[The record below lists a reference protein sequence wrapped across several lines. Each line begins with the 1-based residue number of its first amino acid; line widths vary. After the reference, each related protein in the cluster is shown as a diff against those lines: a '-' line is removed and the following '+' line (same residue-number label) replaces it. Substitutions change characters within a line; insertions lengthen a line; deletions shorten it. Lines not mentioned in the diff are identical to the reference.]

1 MKRNLLSLFLCTTIF
16 LSGCN
21 DDHIGDEISTSENT
35 DQYFNI
41 SEIKDK
47 IEKSAI
53 DVGFTDFKYDE
64 SPKVFPTGGVFPTTL
79 TPSYFMINDRNDK
92 KWIDFGYGQVQSIC
106 DIPGCDHGINTD
118 GCLEHENRKIQDVRG
133 AADGVYFQIDG
144 ESHLYFKEN
153 GGSKKTVFENTFYT
167 DFEEEILPDNKTTF
181 SYFMRDSI
189 MYVIGQSYMY
199 MVDIETMTQ
208 ISDPFIIS
216 HSRIWNA
223 DVSGNYFWISNEHLE
238 LICCNTKTGEIT
250 KTADKIDK
258 LQCVGDRLY
267 YITANNE
274 GKACL
279 YVRSIDPLVSD
290 DRLVLENVD
299 INFYAANESI
309 YYISA
314 QKLYKCGKE
323 GENSVEIPLSFTY
336 NCGEEYK
343 FGGSPF
349 FYSTDSC
356 DSIFV
361 VDYSNADEHKTNAI
375 FVIKKDSTEYQTIN
389 MGIWEYLPNSPD
401 GKVEY

>member
-1 MKRNLLSLFLCTTIF
+1 MKRKLLSLFLCTAIF
-16 LSGCN
+16 LSGCT
-21 DDHIGDEISTSENT
+21 DDCIGDESSTSENT

-53 DVGFTDFKYDE
+53 DVSFTDFKYDD
-64 SPKVFPTGGVFPTTL
+64 SPKVFPIGGVFPTTL
-79 TPSYFMINDRNDK
+79 TPSYFMINDRDDK
-92 KWIDFGYGQVQSIC
+92 KWVNFNYGQVQSIC

-118 GCLEHENRKIQDVRG
+118 GCLEHENREIQDVRG
-133 AADGVYFQIDG
+133 ASNGVYFQIDG
-144 ESHLYFKEN
+144 ESHLYFKED
-153 GGSKKTVFENTFYT
+153 GGSKRVVFENTFYT
-167 DFEEEILPDNKTTF
+167 DFEEEIMPDNKTIF
-181 SYFMRDSI
+181 SYFMRDGI

-208 ISDPFIIS
+208 ISNPFIVS

-223 DVSGNYFWISNEHLE
+223 DVSGDYFWISNENLE

-250 KTADKIDK
+250 KIADKIDK

-267 YITANNE
+267 YLVMRDSEFDI
-274 GKACL
+274 
-279 YVRSIDPLVSD
+279 YVRSIDPSISD
-290 DRLVLENVD
+290 DCLVLKNVD
-299 INFYAANESI
+299 INYYATKESI
-309 YYISA
+309 YYTVNG
-314 QKLYKCGKE
+314 KLYKSDRN
-323 GENSVEIPLSFTY
+323 GENSLEIPLSFTY
-336 NCGEEYK
+336 NCGEEYVAN
-343 FGGSPF
+343 GLPF

-361 VDYSNADEHKTNAI
+361 VDYSKVGEHKTNGI